1 MKKNMLLAL
10 LLFGSVFVLGG
21 KNVSSEVKNN
31 LVCDVNYEAG
41 MALAENDNSCFRY
54 KEKVNAKEPKNL
66 MIVAHPDDEVI
77 FGGAH
82 LINEKYTVVCITC
95 GKVDYRV
102 DEFTEVMGKTNDDYI
117 MLGYDDR
124 VNITGPISDWSY
136 QYDQIYASL
145 KEIIESE
152 DWDKIV
158 THNPDGEYGH
168 LHHKLTSEIVTN
180 ITGKNKLIYF
190 GHWYKNGDTYNRI
203 SDELY
208 NIKVNEL
215 LSVYYRSQGVAL
227 NYNSG
232 MFAYENWIEA
242 VNW

>member
-1 MKKNMLLAL
+1 MRKGMLLAL
-10 LLFGSVFVLGG
+10 LLCGSVFLLGG
-21 KNVSSEVKNN
+21 KKVSREVKENK
-31 LVCDVNYEAG
+31 LKCGFNYEHG
-41 MALAENDNSCFRY
+41 IVIAEDDKSCFRY
-54 KEKVNAKEPKNL
+54 KRKEHEPKNL

-82 LINEKYTVVCITC
+82 LLNEKYTVVCITC

-102 DEFTEVMGKTNDDYI
+102 NEFTEVMSKTEDDYI

-136 QYDQIYASL
+136 QYDDIYASL

-190 GHWYKNGDTYNRI
+190 GHWYRNGDSYGRLDDDTYNR
-203 SDELY
+203 
-208 NIKVNEL
+208 KVNDL
-215 LSVYYRSQGVAL
+215 LSIYYRSQGVAL

-232 MFAYENWIEA
+232 MFGYENWIEA
-242 VNW
+242 SNW